1 MDQQF
6 SLGIYTVTV
15 MSVPM
20 GSIEM
25 VFRERADVFAFAIYK
40 DFFRIYATI
49 KDSDRW
55 HFTETA
61 ILRWEVLSVRNDGKT
76 LMWKL

>member
-6 SLGIYTVTV
+6 PLGIYTVTV
-15 MSVPM
+15 LSVPM
-20 GSIEM
+20 RSIEM
-25 VFRERADVFAFAIYK
+25 AFRERADVL
-40 DFFRIYATI
+40 IYATI
-49 KDSDRW
+49 KDSDKW

-61 ILRWEVLSVRNDGKT
+61 ILRWEVLSVRNDGMT

>member
-6 SLGIYTVTV
+6 SQGICTVTV

-25 VFRERADVFAFAIYK
+25 VFTERADLFAFAIYK
-40 DFFRIYATI
+40 DFLGIYATI
-49 KDSDRW
+49 
-55 HFTETA
+55 
-61 ILRWEVLSVRNDGKT
+61 SVPIPI
-76 LMWKL
+76 